1 MRAQHSIRGARP
13 KRGSHDPAAAR
24 LDALGDPAEGEDP
37 SADCSKFFAVSD
49 RTDRLQRDCLRF
61 FHIFLSF
68 QNAPDVVLPGRAP
81 EASHFF
87 CGLAGSTFADW
98 LLIRALYERSVERN
112 LKFSRYLTWGIV
124 RGRFFPWGIFSQC
137 GYGVHTIC
145 QALPKWS
152 CRCSFISSSVDR
164 VLQWPCFATPTL
176 LHQQHA
182 FYFM

>member
-1 MRAQHSIRGARP
+1 MTPQPRGRTRSVTLPRARTPRQIV
-13 KRGSHDPAAAR
+13 
-24 LDALGDPAEGEDP
+24 P
-37 SADCSKFFAVSD
+37 SFSRSRTAPIACSGIACV
-49 RTDRLQRDCLRF
+49 F

>member
-1 MRAQHSIRGARP
+1 MTPQPRGRTRSVTLPRARTPRQIVPSFSRSRTAPIACSGIACVFSYFSLFSECARRRP
-13 KRGSHDPAAAR
+13 PRKSSGSTSLLLWSHW
-24 LDALGDPAEGEDP
+24 LY
-37 SADCSKFFAVSD
+37 
-49 RTDRLQRDCLRF
+49 LR
-61 FHIFLSF
+61 
-68 QNAPDVVLPGRAP
+68 
-81 EASHFF
+81 
-87 CGLAGSTFADW
+87 GLASDSGTVRTFSGAESQIFT
-98 LLIRALYERSVERN
+98 LPHLGHCARA
-112 LKFSRYLTWGIV
+112 
-124 RGRFFPWGIFSQC
+124 FFPWGIFSQC

>member
-1 MRAQHSIRGARP
+1 MTPQPRGRTRSVTLPRARTPRQIVPSFSRSRTAPIACSGIACVFFSYFSLFSECARRRP
-13 KRGSHDPAAAR
+13 PRKS
-24 LDALGDPAEGEDP
+24 
-37 SADCSKFFAVSD
+37 S
-49 RTDRLQRDCLRF
+49 
-61 FHIFLSF
+61 
-68 QNAPDVVLPGRAP
+68 
-81 EASHFF
+81 
-87 CGLAGSTFADW
+87 GSTSLLLWSHWLYLADW

-145 QALPKWS
+145 QSLPKWS